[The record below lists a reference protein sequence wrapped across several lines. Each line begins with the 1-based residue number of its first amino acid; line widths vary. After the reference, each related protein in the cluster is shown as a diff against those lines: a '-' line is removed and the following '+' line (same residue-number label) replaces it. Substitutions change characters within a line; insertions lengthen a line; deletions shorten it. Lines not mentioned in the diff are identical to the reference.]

1 VRKPTRRREVG
12 RGERVVRGAWRLRL
26 PLPFPGVP
34 HCNAWALDAGD
45 GIVLVDTGAHEPG
58 SMGDLERAL
67 WQAGRRVE
75 DVRLVVITHAHADHS
90 GQAPVIAERAGCEVW
105 IHPAYR
111 LHVERARDPEE
122 ALRRRVEVARA
133 SGVPEAPL
141 ARWEERQRGSRSGQA
156 RPLRSDRDLVPG
168 VTVETDLG
176 AWDVYETP
184 GHAPS
189 HVCLHLPAQRML
201 ISGDHLLGR
210 ISLYF
215 DIGYTPDP
223 VGEFLHSL
231 DVIEPLDARLALSG
245 HGRPFTEIAAHI
257 RGNRELVAARLEA
270 AAGALAGDPRTAYEV
285 AREVYGERFSDEM
298 ASWLMT
304 KTLAYLTHLAA
315 RGDVRR
321 EPGSPERWSGST

>member
-1 VRKPTRRREVG
+1 VRKPTRAREVG
-12 RGERVVRGAWRLRL
+12 RGERVLPGAWRLRL

-34 HCNAWALDAGD
+34 HCNAWALAAGD

-58 SMGDLERAL
+58 SMADLERAL
-67 WQAGRRVE
+67 DQVGRRVE
-75 DVRLVVITHAHADHS
+75 DVRLIVITHAHVDHC
-90 GQAPVIAERAGCEVW
+90 GAAPVIAKRAGCEVW
-105 IHPAYR
+105 IHPAYE
-111 LHVERARDPEE
+111 LHASRRDPEE

-133 SGVPEAPL
+133 SGVPDEPL
-141 ARWEERQRGSRSGQA
+141 RRWAARQRAAGDGQA
-156 RPLRSDRDLVPG
+156 QPLRSDRDLVPG

-176 AWDVYETP
+176 AFDVYETP

-189 HVCLHLPAQRML
+189 HVCLHQPEHRLL

-215 DIGYTPDP
+215 DVGYTPDP

-231 DVIEPLDARLALSG
+231 DVVEPLDARLALSG
-245 HGRPFTEIAAHI
+245 HGRPFTDVAGHI
-257 RGNRELVAARLEA
+257 RGNRELVAQRLEA
-270 AAGALAGDPRTAYEV
+270 VRAALAAGPRTAYEI
-285 AREVYGERFSDEM
+285 AREVYGEAYTEDM

-315 RGDVRR
+315 LGEVTRGD
-321 EPGSPERWSGST
+321 GSPERWAS